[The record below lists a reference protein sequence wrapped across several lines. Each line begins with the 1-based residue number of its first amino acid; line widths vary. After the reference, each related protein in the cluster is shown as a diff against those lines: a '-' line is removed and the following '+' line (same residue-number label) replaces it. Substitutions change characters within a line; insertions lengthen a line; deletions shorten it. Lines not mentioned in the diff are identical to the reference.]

1 MEPMATIALRAAR
14 KAADIMVRAIDR
26 LDTIDVEEKAANDL
40 VSKIDRDCESS
51 IIEALHT
58 AYPEHGIIGE
68 EHGEVYSSDAEY
80 TWIIDPLDGTTNYLH
95 GIPHFAVSIAARRG
109 RQLEHGVIVAPMV
122 NEEFVG
128 SRGKGASLNGK
139 RIRVRNR
146 PRLDNTIIGSGLP
159 PALNDHRLASYSR
172 MLSDCTGACAAMR
185 RSGSAALD
193 LAYVAAGRLD
203 AFWEP
208 ALQPWD
214 VAAGAVIVREA
225 GGFVGD
231 MTGGDRFMEDGH
243 ILAANPKLFKALV
256 NLLRPNV
263 AELTR

>member
-1 MEPMATIALRAAR
+1 
-14 KAADIMVRAIDR
+14 
-26 LDTIDVEEKAANDL
+26 
-40 VSKIDRDCESS
+40 
-51 IIEALHT
+51 
-58 AYPEHGIIGE
+58 
-68 EHGEVYSSDAEY
+68 
-80 TWIIDPLDGTTNYLH
+80 
-95 GIPHFAVSIAARRG
+95 
-109 RQLEHGVIVAPMV
+109 MV

-146 PRLDNTIIGSGLP
+146 PRLDNTIIATGLP
-159 PALNDHRLASYSR
+159 PGLREAGLEPYSR
-172 MLSDCTGACAAMR
+172 MLSDCTAASGAMR

-214 VAAGAVIVREA
+214 VAAGVVLVREA

-243 ILAANPKLFKALV
+243 ILAANPKLFRALV
-256 NLLRPNV
+256 NLMRPNV
-263 AELTR
+263 AALIR

>member
-1 MEPMATIALRAAR
+1 MATIALRAAR
-14 KAADIMVRAIDR
+14 KAADIMVRSIDR

-40 VSKIDRDCESS
+40 VSQVDRDCEAS
-51 IIEALHT
+51 IIEALHS
-58 AYPEHGIIGE
+58 AYPDHGIIGE

-122 NEEFVG
+122 NEEFVA

-146 PRLDNTIIGSGLP
+146 VRLDKAIVASGLP
-159 PALNDHRLASYSR
+159 PALQDQRIAPYSR
-172 MLSDCTGACAAMR
+172 MLVDCTSACAALR
-185 RSGSAALD
+185 RTGSAALD
-193 LAYVAAGRLD
+193 LAYVAAGRFD
-203 AFWEP
+203 GVWEP
-208 ALQPWD
+208 GLKPWD
-214 VAAGAVIVREA
+214 IAAGAVLVREA

-231 MTGGDRFMEDGH
+231 MNGGDRFMEDGH
-243 ILAANPKLFKALV
+243 ILAANPKLFRALV
-256 NLLRPNV
+256 NLLRPN
-263 AELTR
+263 ARELLG